1 MATTSSVAASGG
13 LDVQGLVSQLM
24 TLERQ
29 PIDKLNTQVNSYQTK
44 ISSFG
49 TLSGLVSGL
58 QTSLQTLNS
67 NFEGY
72 TATPSDATVFSS
84 SATSQ
89 AAAGSYALD
98 VANLARAQS
107 LVATGQTSS
116 TAPIGDGTPTTI
128 TFDFGS
134 IDISATNSH
143 GGGSLSSGVY
153 TNADFVSNGSGT
165 KTVTI
170 DGTNNSLQGIRD
182 AINAAKIGVSATI
195 VNDGSGTPYRLVLSS
210 EKSGVSNSLK
220 ISTSGG
226 DGTIDALV
234 ANDPAGVQR
243 LNQTTAAQNANFTV
257 NGIAITSPSNTVT
270 DAIQGVTL
278 TLSKPTTTQ
287 ANLTVVR
294 DTAAVKTAVTGFVD
308 AYNALVSQLKSRS
321 AYGEPGAANKPALAG
336 DGTVRMMLDQMRG
349 VLSTGASGGTL
360 TSLAEVGI
368 TTKADG
374 TLKLDTSKLNTAMT
388 NNFSD
393 VTNLFTGASG
403 YGTRLKAW
411 AETTLEAGGLIDT
424 RTKSLNT
431 SIKGYN
437 EQISRLEVRM
447 TTLRKQYTKTY
458 SDLNVMLSNMS
469 GTSSY
474 LTQQL
479 ARL

>member
-1 MATTSSVAASGG
+1 MQTTSSVSASGG

-58 QTSLQTLNS
+58 QTSLQTLTS

-107 LVATGQTSS
+107 LVAAGQTSS

-128 TFDFGS
+128 TFDFGT
-134 IDISATNSH
+134 IS
-143 GGGSLSSGVY
+143 GGTLTAGAYSGASF
-153 TNADFVSNGSGT
+153 TTNGSGT

-182 AINAAKIGVSATI
+182 AINTAKIGVSATI

-226 DGTIDALV
+226 DGSIDALV

-257 NGIAITSPSNTVT
+257 NGIAITSPTNTVT

-374 TLKLDTSKLNTAMT
+374 TLKLDTSKLNSAMT

-411 AETTLEAGGLIDT
+411 AETTLEPGGLIDT

-437 EQISRLEVRM
+437 EQISKLEVRM

-458 SDLNVMLSNMS
+458 SDLNVMLTNMS
-469 GTSSY
+469 GTSAY